1 MAAMRRPGTALTLAA
16 LAAPLAAVSVEGFF
30 WSSTPSSADDHSS
43 NDAGGLL
50 ESIFYGAYAPAPTD
64 YNNTEESG
72 WPSSWFSSYEDS
84 DGSGWFEVSWGDN
97 AAEAENDGVVEV
109 DFGHHT
115 SFTWSHRD
123 DKKGHHRDGHHD
135 RHDRHRDKKYH
146 DWFSVPQWRNDYD
159 YDYDYSWAG
168 PFGGWMDW
176 CDYDY
181 SYFYDYDYSYSYPY
195 SYAYS
200 YSYWNWSSYDYDYDY
215 GFLSDSLLGELFAE
229 FNATLAELSSELY
242 SLSGVAWDGADEHHE
257 SAEVIWDLE
266 ARLAAAEERIAELER
281 EGAENLWW
289 KEWLEQDATAIHA
302 AAVEEG
308 AVTHTMG
315 TEYPFGVMGA
325 GIPWVGVVAD
335 DPAAD
340 SAMPPMLSVDLA
352 SAMGIAQSYLN
363 GAFSSCVQRGA
374 DGSVAGLFTTAIGAV
389 ANATGDGS
397 FNLTGSR
404 IANALGTIDIE
415 CTLFGLVGSSGDASH
430 DVQAALDS
438 MRAMTS
444 SLPASHVPHPCKRP
458 HGEAEEDDHPHP
470 RGGEHDHMACL
481 EEGEHVEALGGFGV
495 HVGDGAIAAGSTVEM
510 PTVLTHPTTGETFTI
525 YVSVSAH
532 DAADIHVG
540 KPRGKPADRFPNDE
554 GEPESVLRE
563 GETDRWNFAFIGMC
577 LGGAALLV
585 SLLVAATMLSRKRM
599 VVRPAPAHVGMN
611 ARPRASGSST
621 TKARLP
627 DSAVIVAMPGDLA
640 AVDAAVVAEVVDVPP
655 TSRA

>member
-1 MAAMRRPGTALTLAA
+1 MAAMRRPGTAVALAA

-50 ESIFYGAYAPAPTD
+50 ESIFY
-64 YNNTEESG
+64 
-72 WPSSWFSSYEDS
+72 
-84 DGSGWFEVSWGDN
+84 
-97 AAEAENDGVVEV
+97 
-109 DFGHHT
+109 
-115 SFTWSHRD
+115 
-123 DKKGHHRDGHHD
+123 
-135 RHDRHRDKKYH
+135 
-146 DWFSVPQWRNDYD
+146 
-159 YDYDYSWAG
+159 
-168 PFGGWMDW
+168 
-176 CDYDY
+176 
-181 SYFYDYDYSYSYPY
+181 
-195 SYAYS
+195 
-200 YSYWNWSSYDYDYDY
+200 DYDYDY

-229 FNATLAELSSELY
+229 FNATMAELSSELY
-242 SLSGVAWDGADEHHE
+242 SLSGVAWDGADEHHD
-257 SAEVIWDLE
+257 SVIWDLE

-458 HGEAEEDDHPHP
+458 HGEAEEDDHLHP

-495 HVGDGAIAAGSTVEM
+495 HVGDGAIAAGSTVEV

-585 SLLVAATMLSRKRM
+585 SLLVAAAMLSRKRM

-640 AVDAAVVAEVVDVPP
+640 AVDAAVVAEVVDMPP